1 MEKLDINEFLKKKE
15 EISNFIEN
23 AEENMSQNNLSEEE
37 LINIYVNMINE
48 ITEYDL
54 SEIPFEAWENLY
66 LGVSKNHSLDFSKTK
81 ANIDFNL
88 IEYEIEDN
96 KNINF
101 RNCNLKNYDFYYKAY
116 SPDMFDEKFIKEHQ
130 DKFLDDSAPENIKNI
145 VYNRKFITI
154 KEIKENIELIKYI
167 DYLQLENKKIYKE
180 IYNKIGENEFL
191 KLDEDIFKYSEEL
204 KRKEIKTILSSD
216 FSTAK
221 EIEDKLYNFISLE
234 IRPNQY
240 NEEMKKRYP
249 DYFFDIKED
258 DENKYVKEQFND
270 GRLSIDEIIGNWD
283 ILKSKNLDYV
293 LIKSNYNMYIN
304 KHKLDTKALNK
315 IMNTELIKIFIKNN
329 IKFDINEIINDD
341 HKFNN
346 NINSYIN
353 QLIKKDDIDSLNEE
367 IFKVSEYIN
376 NLNMS
381 DTTKKESLKEFIKN
395 ILYIYKNNEEIEKN
409 IIERLK
415 SSIDDEFWISDKAP
429 YDLKEKFYKR
439 EISVKYIKSNLA
451 EYNQY
456 LKNKDLG
463 YFTNCPIIYNIQDK
477 LGKENGF
484 AYWIENGTYIER
496 AYKQNVKSLKYI
508 DDMAKKDFLREI
520 DKYILNGIKAGA
532 KYDDKM
538 SEKFKE
544 KYRELFLVD
553 NAPEELK
560 KVFYNREID
569 FEYISLHPEYN
580 EYLRNMDLEILLK
593 HIPVQIEGEEITL
606 AKIIKEKLGNEEGFK
621 FLLKN
626 GKYIERSLKIKANTN
641 NLTNYKNISK
651 EDFLKEIDEFIL
663 NGIKA
668 GIKYD
673 DKLPEQFKEKYRE
686 IFLEDNAP
694 EELKKLFYNREID
707 FEYIS
712 LHPEYNEYLK
722 NKDLENL
729 VKYMPIQIEDEE
741 ISLAQII
748 KEKIGNEEGFKFLL
762 KNGKYI
768 ERAFK
773 NNADTNNLVNYKNMT
788 KEDFLKEIDEYIMD
802 GIKKGA
808 KYDDKMPEQ
817 FKEKHKE
824 IFLES
829 SVSKEIQEKFYN
841 KKLTLEDIKN
851 NKEIQDAL
859 ESKKIFFGFPKEIL
873 WVNEL
878 FRSNDD
884 LQQTN
889 LQRLKIIKEF
899 EKIEDTE
906 LRNVFGEFCKTSM
919 KAEINELILENIESI
934 SEVLK
939 RLSLTNSTEMF
950 KFRTELA
957 NQILKTNDPIRNFE
971 KMENI
976 FIGNETPTFVKLYQ
990 CNDIVNHNLSERFS
1004 FDRKGIMSPVL
1015 IRSNDIFKRLIIF
1028 SDLAKIELYS
1038 NNKSVKEFLNKVE
1051 IENKLYT
1058 DIKNGNIKYDD
1069 LNEENK
1075 KLLKSFSRILC
1086 VTYNNSISI
1095 KDANNEEYNLTENT
1109 LKDIEELSTLVCGNN
1124 KDVNLGDEIIR
1135 KTFALNN
1142 IKTIDEARKAMK
1154 ERIAKVD
1161 QRNRKVGN
1169 ENTNITLNK
1178 GDYVKGIGSIEFLGK
1193 ILQGGSVSR
1202 EFLGENSGSDS
1213 TPLDTDLSKITTDIG
1228 TNLEKINKTVSKGY
1242 GPIYFILKNDDKFVT
1257 TIEDKDDLW
1266 KRQDS
1271 SNEEYQKEYLSKI
1284 TRDMSKNEIFCTGAI
1299 RK

>member
-15 EISNFIEN
+15 EISNLIEN
-23 AEENMSQNNLSEEE
+23 AEENINQNNLIEEE
-37 LINIYVNMINE
+37 VVNIYLKMINE

-54 SEIPFEAWENLY
+54 SEIPFEAWENFNLY
-66 LGVSKNHSLDFSKTK
+66 VSKNHSLDFSKTR

-116 SPDMFDEKFIKEHQ
+116 SPNMFDEKFIKEHQ

-154 KEIKENIELIKYI
+154 KEIKDNIELIKYI
-167 DYLQLENKKIYKE
+167 DYLYLENKKIYKE

-191 KLDEDIFKYSEEL
+191 KLDENIFKYSEEL
-204 KRKEIKTILSSD
+204 KQKEIKTILSSD

-221 EIEDKLYNFISLE
+221 EIEDKLYDFISLE

-258 DENKYVKEQFND
+258 DENKYVKEQFNN
-270 GRLSIDEIIGNWD
+270 GRLSIEEIIGNWD
-283 ILKSKNLDYV
+283 ILKGKNLDYI

-315 IMNTELIKIFIKNN
+315 IMNTELIKMFIKNN
-329 IKFDINEIINDD
+329 IEFDINKIINDD

-367 IFKVSEYIN
+367 IFTIPEFIN
-376 NLNMS
+376 NLYMS
-381 DTTKKESLKEFIKN
+381 ETTKKESLKEFIKN
-395 ILYIYKNNEEIEKN
+395 ILYIHQNNEEIEKN

-415 SSIDDEFWISDKAP
+415 SSIDEEFLISDEAP
-429 YDLKEKFYKR
+429 YYLKEKFYKR
-439 EISVKYIKSNLA
+439 EISVEYIKSNLA

-484 AYWIENGTYIER
+484 AYWIENGTYIDR
-496 AYKQNVKSLKYI
+496 AYKQNVKGLKYS
-508 DDMAKKDFLREI
+508 DDITKEDFMKEI
-520 DKYILNGIKAGA
+520 DEYIINGIKNGA

-538 SEKFKE
+538 SEQFKE
-544 KYRELFLVD
+544 KYRELFLVE

-580 EYLRNMDLEILLK
+580 EYL
-593 HIPVQIEGEEITL
+593 
-606 AKIIKEKLGNEEGFK
+606 
-621 FLLKN
+621 
-626 GKYIERSLKIKANTN
+626 
-641 NLTNYKNISK
+641 
-651 EDFLKEIDEFIL
+651 
-663 NGIKA
+663 
-668 GIKYD
+668 
-673 DKLPEQFKEKYRE
+673 
-686 IFLEDNAP
+686 
-694 EELKKLFYNREID
+694 
-707 FEYIS
+707 
-712 LHPEYNEYLK
+712 K

-729 VKYMPIQIEDEE
+729 LKYMPIQIENEE

-748 KEKIGNEEGFKFLL
+748 KEKIGNEEGFEFLL

-773 NNADTNNLVNYKNMT
+773 NNADTNNLTNYKNMT
-788 KEDFLKEIDEYIMD
+788 KEDFLKEIEEYIMD

-808 KYDDKMPEQ
+808 KYDDKMTDT

-824 IFLES
+824 MFLES
-829 SVSKEIQEKFYN
+829 SISKEIQEKFYN
-841 KKLTLEDIKN
+841 KKLTLEDIEN

-859 ESKKIFFGFPKEIL
+859 NNKKIFFGFPKEVV

-878 FRSNDD
+878 FRSNDS

-899 EKIEDTE
+899 EKIEDIE

-919 KAEINELILENIESI
+919 ETEINESILENIESV

-950 KFRTELA
+950 KFRAELA
-957 NQILKTNDPIRNFE
+957 NQILKTNNPIKNFE

-1028 SDLAKIELYS
+1028 SDLAKLELYS

-1069 LNEENK
+1069 LDEENK
-1075 KLLKSFSRILC
+1075 KLLKSFSKILC

-1095 KDANNEEYNLTENT
+1095 KDANSEEYHLTENT

-1124 KDVNLGDEIIR
+1124 KNLNLGDEIIR

-1142 IKTIDEARKAMK
+1142 INTIDEARRAMT
-1154 ERIAKVD
+1154 ERISKID

-1202 EFLGENSGSDS
+1202 EFLGENSGSDA
-1213 TPLDTDLSKITTDIG
+1213 TPLDTDLSKITIEIG
-1228 TNLEKINKTVSKGY
+1228 TNLDKINKTVSKGY
-1242 GPIYFILKNDDKFVT
+1242 GPIYFILKDDDKFVT
-1257 TIEDKDDLW
+1257 TIEDKDDLL
-1266 KRQDS
+1266 KRQYS
-1271 SNEEYQKEYLSKI
+1271 SNEEYYKEYLSKM
-1284 TRDMSKNEIFCTGAI
+1284 TRDMTKNEIFCTGAI

>member
-508 DDMAKKDFLREI
+508 DDMAKEDFLREI

-560 KVFYNREID
+560 KV
-569 FEYISLHPEYN
+569 
-580 EYLRNMDLEILLK
+580 
-593 HIPVQIEGEEITL
+593 
-606 AKIIKEKLGNEEGFK
+606 
-621 FLLKN
+621 
-626 GKYIERSLKIKANTN
+626 
-641 NLTNYKNISK
+641 
-651 EDFLKEIDEFIL
+651 
-663 NGIKA
+663 
-668 GIKYD
+668 
-673 DKLPEQFKEKYRE
+673 
-686 IFLEDNAP
+686 
-694 EELKKLFYNREID
+694 FYNREID

-829 SVSKEIQEKFYN
+829 SVSKEIQERFYN

-899 EKIEDTE
+899 EKIEDNE

-919 KAEINELILENIESI
+919 ETEMNESILENIDSI

-957 NQILKTNDPIRNFE
+957 NQILKTNDPIKNFE

-1109 LKDIEELSTLVCGNN
+1109 LKDIEELSTLVCENN